1 MIDKDMLKRNVI
13 SFNDVNGITP
23 YTIEIEG
30 VEVGIL
36 LKEKKENEIKISL
49 RSKSYIDVSKIA
61 QSFGGGGHIRAAG
74 CTIYSSIEDAKNEIV
89 NAVLKVIQGEIN
101 E

>member
-1 MIDKDMLKRNVI
+1 MLFR
-13 SFNDVNGITP
+13 S
-23 YTIEIEG
+23 
-30 VEVGIL
+30 GIL
-36 LKEKKENEIKISL
+36 LKEKKENEVKVSL

-74 CTIYSSIEDAKNEIV
+74 CTIYSSIEDAKKQIV
-89 NAVLKVIQGEIN
+89 DAVVKVVQGEIN